1 MDWVAVAAVATLVT
15 AVVTGVYAFLVWQ
28 TMKEIKGQRDIM
40 QQQAREAV
48 HARLESVHPA
58 LSISRRAIFV
68 PSGSTEISFEVTNIG
83 LGPAFNIEVRL
94 TPYNSKT
101 RLKSLAVGES
111 TEVKLLLGP
120 LGESLA
126 RDAQIQL
133 LFQDLWLRYI
143 LLTFV
148 VANVSMSR
156 LNNRIDPA
164 IGQLKEY
171 DLDMDLISRS
181 VTNRRPNDW

>member
-40 QQQAREAV
+40 QEQVREAV

-58 LSISRRAIFV
+58 LSISRRAVFR
-68 PSGSTEISFEVTNIG
+68 STEISFEVSNIG
-83 LGPAFNIEVRL
+83 LGPAFNIEVRF
-94 TPYNSKT
+94 TPYKTKT

-111 TEVKLLLGP
+111 TEVKMLLGP
-120 LGESLA
+120 LGESFA

-148 VANVSMSR
+148 VAIVNMPTLS
-156 LNNRIDPA
+156 NRIDPA

-181 VTNRRPNDW
+181 VTNRRPKDW